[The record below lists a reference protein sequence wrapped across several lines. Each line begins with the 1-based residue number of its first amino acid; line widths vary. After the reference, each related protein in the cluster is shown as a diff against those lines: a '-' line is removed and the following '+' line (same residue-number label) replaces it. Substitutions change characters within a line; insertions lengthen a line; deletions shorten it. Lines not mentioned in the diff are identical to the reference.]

1 MMQNRLLQLFQKP
14 KGIYH
19 CSVFYNFSGGIGP
32 SCIACDPLGRL
43 FVGSYEIGLET
54 GTIYVLSP
62 SGELIRRL
70 HVSGSEVTGLVV
82 KDRTQLY
89 VTEASTN
96 SLQCIDLE
104 KVL

>member
-1 MMQNRLLQLFQKP
+1 MQNRLLRLFQKP
-14 KGIYH
+14 TGIYH

-32 SCIACDPLGRL
+32 SCIACDSFGRI

-54 GTIYVLSP
+54 GTIHVLSP

-70 HVSGSEVTGLVV
+70 QVPGSEVTGLVI
-82 KDRTQLY
+82 KDQTRLY

-96 SLQCIDLE
+96 SLHCIDLE